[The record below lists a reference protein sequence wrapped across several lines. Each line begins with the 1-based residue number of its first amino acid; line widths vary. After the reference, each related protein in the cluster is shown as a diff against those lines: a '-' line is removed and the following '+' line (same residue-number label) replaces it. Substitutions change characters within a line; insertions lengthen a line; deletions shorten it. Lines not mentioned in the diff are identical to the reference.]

1 MKYLSPSYLQL
12 FSQFFDPESAQE
24 TEIYI
29 DFNLLSYRSFHF
41 LASGMLYHTAADIT
55 CPHWYLLQNARV
67 CQAMLEV
74 GIPCLFL
81 SI

>member
-29 DFNLLSYRSFHF
+29 DF
-41 LASGMLYHTAADIT
+41 
-55 CPHWYLLQNARV
+55 
-67 CQAMLEV
+67 
-74 GIPCLFL
+74 
-81 SI
+81 

>member
-1 MKYLSPSYLQL
+1 MNFNHYKLIKKYHHSMKYLSPSYLQL

-55 CPHWYLLQNARV
+55 CPH
-67 CQAMLEV
+67 
-74 GIPCLFL
+74 
-81 SI
+81 